1 MWGERRAEI
10 RPPLFVDTDSNRAY
24 SSMAQGVLS
33 LSVGEP
39 ADLTLTLSRHAL
51 YGVPMKRFPLAL
63 LATLLFVSAVGF
75 AQTKTISGRI
85 VRVVDG
91 DTVILRQLDGR
102 EATVRVHGIDAPVSE
117 QPHGEGATKYLTMLA
132 LDKEVTAD
140 CPKKDQ
146 YGRLV
151 CRIISKGADVGQSM
165 LWAGWAW
172 HCKFYQ
178 NAQTEADRARYAS
191 AEDFAREGRL
201 GLWADASAVAP
212 WEYRQSVKNVR
223 EEVADPSDAR
233 PQEAG
238 VAGAFLGNRSSGI
251 YHWPGCPNYSDI
263 APGNRV
269 PFSSREEAERAGY
282 RAARNCKDSQAD
294 ASTEA
299 GSQAPWSS
307 THSNSGGTVQ
317 VKGYYRKDGTYVRPH
332 TRRAPR
338 RRN

>member
-1 MWGERRAEI
+1 
-10 RPPLFVDTDSNRAY
+10 
-24 SSMAQGVLS
+24 
-33 LSVGEP
+33 
-39 ADLTLTLSRHAL
+39 
-51 YGVPMKRFPLAL
+51 MKKFSLAL
-63 LATLLFVSAVGF
+63 LATLLFVSATL
-75 AQTKTISGRI
+75 AQAITINGRV

-91 DTVILRQLDGR
+91 DTVILREAGGR
-102 EATVRVHGIDAPVSE
+102 EVTVRVQGIDAPESG
-117 QPHGEGATKYLTMLA
+117 QPHGKDATKYLTMLA

-151 CRIISKGADVGQSM
+151 CRIISKGADVAQSM

-172 HCKFYQ
+172 HYKFYQ
-178 NAQTEADRARYAS
+178 NEQTEADRARYAS
-191 AEDFAREGRL
+191 AEDFAREGKL

-223 EEVADPSDAR
+223 EEVADPGDTR
-233 PQEAG
+233 PL
-238 VAGAFLGNRSSGI
+238 VAGTILGNRSSGI
-251 YHWPGCPNYSDI
+251 YHWPGCPNYADI

-269 PFSSREEAERAGY
+269 PFTTREEAERAGY

-294 ASTEA
+294 TSTEEGA
-299 GSQAPWSS
+299 ASSASS
-307 THSNSGGTVQ
+307 TPSSSGGTVH